1 MILSVSRRCDIPAFF
16 GEWFAGRLKEGFVC
30 VRNPYN
36 RGFVSKILLD
46 PQTVDCIAF
55 WTKNAAPFLQYL
67 PQIDK
72 LGYRYYFQFTITS
85 YDRCIEKNIGDK
97 EYIIQSFCAL
107 SQRIGKERVI
117 WRYDPILL
125 SSEITVDWHIEKFRE
140 MCGKLSGYTET
151 VVISFLDEYKKLD
164 KTKYRAPDQQ
174 EMLAIGNAFAQ
185 IAHEYGLRI
194 QTCAEAISIPGIEKG
209 ACIDK
214 SLIER
219 ICGYPIS
226 AKKDKS
232 QRGDCLCMESI
243 DVGEYDTCSHFCE
256 YCYAN
261 NRLKT
266 IESKMK
272 AHDPQSP
279 LLIGSL
285 EEGDT
290 IHLRNTFSL
299 RVLG

>member
-16 GEWFAGRLKEGFVC
+16 GEWFINRLKEGFVC

-36 RGFVSKILLD
+36 RGSVSKVLLD
-46 PQTVDCIAF
+46 PQKVDCIIF

-72 LGYRYYFQFTITS
+72 RGYRYYFQFTITP
-85 YDRCIEKNIGDK
+85 YDSSIEKNIGNK
-97 EYIIQSFCAL
+97 EDIIQTFRAL
-107 SQRIGKERVI
+107 SQQIGKERVI

-125 SSEITVDWHIEKFRE
+125 TSEISSNWHIAKFRE
-140 MCGKLSGYTET
+140 MCEKLSGYSEK

-164 KTKYRAPDQQ
+164 RAKYRAPNQE
-174 EMLAIGNAFAQ
+174 EMLAVGTAFAE

-194 QTCAEAISIPGIEKG
+194 QTCAEAVCISGVEKG

-232 QRGDCLCMESI
+232 QRGECLCVESI
-243 DVGEYDTCSHFCE
+243 DIGEYDTCAHLCE

-261 NRLKT
+261 NRIKT

-272 AHDPQSP
+272 AHDPNSP
-279 LLIGSL
+279 LLVGNL
-285 EEGDT
+285 ESSDI

-299 RVLG
+299 RTLF

>member
-16 GEWFAGRLKEGFVC
+16 GEWFVGRLKEGFVC

-36 RGFVSKILLD
+36 RGYVSKLLLD
-46 PQTVDCIAF
+46 PHTVDCVVF

-67 PQIDK
+67 PQIDE
-72 LGYRYYFQFTITS
+72 LGYRYYFQFTITP
-85 YDRCIEKNIGDK
+85 YDNRIEKNVGDK
-97 EYIIQSFCAL
+97 EDIIQTFRTL

-125 SSEITVDWHIEKFRE
+125 SSNISINWHIEKFRE
-140 MCGKLSGYTET
+140 MCEKLSGYTET

-164 KTKYRAPDQQ
+164 KVKYRAPSRD
-174 EMLAIGNAFAQ
+174 EMLVIGKAFAEV
-185 IAHEYGLRI
+185 AREYGLRI
-194 QTCAEAISIPGIEKG
+194 QTCAEAISISGIEKG
-209 ACIDK
+209 ACVDK

-219 ICGYPIS
+219 ICGYSIS
-226 AKKDKS
+226 MKKDKS

-243 DVGEYDTCSHFCE
+243 DIGEYDACAHFCE

-261 NRLKT
+261 NRIKT

-272 AHDPQSP
+272 AHDPTSP
-279 LLIGSL
+279 LLIGNL
-285 EEGDT
+285 EPKDT

-299 RVLG
+299 RSLC